1 MVISQ
6 NCGQDHLAA
15 MIRVTAIIVAFQL
28 TLLLPVT
35 ARADGSGACTFTG
48 IVTVDNAEV
57 ADGTIITAIIADD
70 EYNTHTS
77 TVSGYST
84 YVVVVRAPDGKS
96 YADGTKVIFKVSD
109 RNTVQTAT
117 FKSGANIKLDLAAS
131 TTSTLSPANVAIV
144 VGSVLIL
151 LALAAAAYYVL
162 TRRRGIRI
170 ADWSGARGTVPSGQA
185 LAAAAEG
192 QPINRYI
199 WDNAKLAWVENT
211 ALGARQPSTK
221 QSVSSSIRA
230 SAHVPANTYIWDIAK
245 LDWVEN
251 TALGACQP
259 SMKQSV
265 TSSVRASARVPARG
279 GSTRQMEQD
288 TPVML
293 DSQKRAAVQ
302 ERPVAMTGKEAVTN
316 QTVAAIYVGN
326 VKLLVTSP
334 GGLGQLRKFSKDLS
348 RLRHSHMIKAR
359 VVNVVSRQSLSFELF
374 LLRPVPLVKILKALP
389 EVDTVSDVS
398 GHNLVEVR
406 LKG

>member
-48 IVTVDNAEV
+48 IVTMDNTEV
-57 ADGTIITAIIADD
+57 ADGTIITAIIAGD

-77 TVSGYST
+77 TVLGYST
-84 YVVVVRAPDGKS
+84 YVVVVSAPDGKS

-131 TTSTLSPANVAIV
+131 TTSTLSPANAAIV

-199 WDNAKLAWVENT
+199 WDDAKLAWVENT

-221 QSVSSSIRA
+221 QSV
-230 SAHVPANTYIWDIAK
+230 
-245 LDWVEN
+245 
-251 TALGACQP
+251 
-259 SMKQSV
+259 
-265 TSSVRASARVPARG
+265 TSSVRASPRVPAKG
-279 GSTRQMEQD
+279 CSTRQMEQD
-288 TPVML
+288 TPVTL

-359 VVNVVSRQSLSFELF
+359 VVNIVSRQSLSFELF

-398 GHNLVEVR
+398 RHNLVEVR